1 MRFDSTHQASGA
13 PLKEAE
19 DRIKA
24 WVERR
29 IEMSKPHP
37 SGKPRGNYGDT
48 ISELALENGEDIV
61 ELNLSDL
68 RLVLN
73 L

>member
-1 MRFDSTHQASGA
+1 MSPISVSQAGGDD
-13 PLKEAE
+13 LKEAE
-19 DRIKA
+19 KRLSDWI
-24 WVERR
+24 RR
-29 IEMSKPHP
+29 RVKLTENTH
-37 SGKPRGNYGDT
+37 GNYGDT
-48 ISELALENGEDIV
+48 ISSLGCDDGSIV